1 MTRPRDVTLHGPGRL
16 RASIVIGM
24 GLLLALL
31 GTIAPT
37 ASPSGAPGA
46 SLVVR
51 LPDAARTLVVVLL
64 ALSAV
69 LLLSL
74 QRRRT
79 DREAVPIRL
88 PRRPA
93 GWMAL
98 LPLLV
103 TIGAVWFLTWL
114 YWSGGDDAPI
124 AQAFTAIAGLL
135 QLLAHAGKPGT
146 SVPLFDYA
154 IAALLVLLALA
165 LFALLAVIALGDR
178 LAHWWAGPA
187 AAGAAAMAPRPIA
200 DDRDDL
206 RAEPDARTAIL
217 RAYGRFE
224 RLLAAARAPRAPW
237 QTPAE
242 FMRTSVARLSL
253 PRPSVARLTALFELA
268 RFSDRPLDTAAR
280 DTACDSLDEIG
291 AALRTQEESCER

>member
-1 MTRPRDVTLHGPGRL
+1 MTRPRNVPVRGLGRL
-16 RASIVIGM
+16 GASITIGI
-24 GLLLALL
+24 GLLLALV
-31 GTIAPT
+31 GTIAPL
-37 ASPSGAPGA
+37 ASPSGTSGA

-51 LPDAARTLVVVLL
+51 LPDAARTLLLVLL
-64 ALSAV
+64 VLSAV
-69 LLLSL
+69 ILLTL

-79 DREAVPIRL
+79 DGEPVPIRA

-103 TIGAVWFLTWL
+103 TIVGVWSLAWL
-114 YWSGGDDAPI
+114 YWSREDRPPI
-124 AQAFTAIAGLL
+124 EQAFTAIAGLL
-135 QLLAHAGKPGT
+135 QLLAHAGKPAT

-154 IAALLVLLALA
+154 IATLLVLLALA
-165 LFALLAVIALGDR
+165 FFALLVVIALGDR
-178 LAHWWAGPA
+178 LANWWARPA
-187 AAGAAAMAPRPIA
+187 AAGARAMVPRPIA

-206 RAEPDARTAIL
+206 RAEPDARTAII

-224 RLLAAARAPRAPW
+224 RILAAARAPRAPW

-291 AALRTQEESCER
+291 AAIRTQEESR